1 MDGGRNI
8 ERKTNKQ
15 MKKYIKPITE
25 IHPAYIEEEI
35 MMGSTNNNSVPV
47 IGGDGLPKIENGEEI
62 LSPKF
67 NLWDYE
73 EEEQ

>member
-1 MDGGRNI
+1 
-8 ERKTNKQ
+8 

-25 IHPAYIEEEI
+25 THSAYIEEAV
-35 MMGSTNNNSVPV
+35 MGDSTNNTLSVIV
-47 IGGDGLPKIENGEEI
+47 GDGLPKIENGEEI
-62 LSPKF
+62 LSPTF

>member
-1 MDGGRNI
+1 
-8 ERKTNKQ
+8 
-15 MKKYIKPITE
+15 MKKYIKPTTE
-25 IHPAYIEEEI
+25 THPAYIEEAV
-35 MMGSTNNNSVPV
+35 MGDSTTNNNTVPV
-47 IGGDGLPKIENGEEI
+47 IGGDDLPKIENGEEI